1 MQPDGQT
8 EMQVHNRDYLD
19 ATSTRLFEQNILRLQ
34 KENMGRFK
42 VAHQI
47 IAIKS
52 DHQFIVHHRPA
63 IFHPNL

>member
-34 KENMGRFK
+34 KENRDDLK
-42 VAHQI
+42 
-47 IAIKS
+47 
-52 DHQFIVHHRPA
+52 
-63 IFHPNL
+63 